1 MKKKPNLMTA
11 MTPFP
16 YSVTLD
22 TLFSD
27 ARKLMKE
34 HSVNYLPIMDEKKLV
49 GVIARHDIKARK
61 KIRLVTEDK
70 SKLQIKDAYIAKP
83 YVVDIHEPPE
93 NVLLAMA
100 KLRHSATLVIK
111 QEKLVGILTYLDV
124 CRYMGNYLK
133 EKLQVSIMMQP
144 SNLFKLWLDS

>member
-1 MKKKPNLMTA
+1 MKKKPNLMSA
-11 MTPFP
+11 MTPFL

-34 HSVNYLPIMDEKKLV
+34 HGMNHLPIMDEKKLV
-49 GVIARHDIKARK
+49 DVIARRDIKARK
-61 KIRLVTEDK
+61 EIGLVKEDK

-83 YVVDIHEPPE
+83 YIVDIHGPLE
-93 NVLLAMA
+93 NVLLAMTE
-100 KLRHSATLVIK
+100 LRHSVTLVIK
-111 QEKLVGILTYLDV
+111 HEKLVGILTYLDV

-133 EKLQVSIMMQP
+133 EKFASID
-144 SNLFKLWLDS
+144 NDAA